1 MEVWLSRRSVASAS
15 RSSYPLPLTGS
26 ERIIPYNGCSS
37 KLLLEKKAPSF
48 IWQGLTFHDII
59 IAHLYRL
66 YRNSGAGVVQ

>member
-15 RSSYPLPLTGS
+15 RSSYTLPFIGS

-37 KLLLEKKAPSF
+37 KFQLGKQKSPS

-59 IAHLYRL
+59 MQRGGWLASASSRG
-66 YRNSGAGVVQ
+66 R